1 MPLARIALPRLIKG
15 LLLSIPVLINSQNQ
29 VKAADPPVPNQ
40 YGAIYEN
47 DGVPDELGAGKKGWT
62 YTVQNTTYGNITSIK
77 FSEIF
82 SLSTPVLVL
91 RPNSSWSLVAT
102 DTNSDKLWEIII
114 STTNPL
120 RYIQPNSMADFG
132 FSTDYNTNSLIKVGN
147 RDGALKFDG
156 DGHWY
161 IPNIE
166 QLVGPT
172 GAYVQINATAGS
184 NGSITPS
191 GLVNVD
197 YGAST
202 NFNITANQPGYRLS
216 SILTNGVTAWTNSSG
231 NNNIT
236 STNWAW
242 ANATN
247 HASITA
253 NFEPKTFTLTVV
265 SAHGTPV
272 PGTTNNVP
280 YGTTVNQ
287 SIETI
292 VTNQVNPEIRHKVIG
307 YNIQ

>member
-1 MPLARIALPRLIKG
+1 M
-15 LLLSIPVLINSQNQ
+15 
-29 VKAADPPVPNQ
+29 
-40 YGAIYEN
+40 
-47 DGVPDELGAGKKGWT
+47 T
-62 YTVQNTTYGNITSIK
+62 
-77 FSEIF
+77 
-82 SLSTPVLVL
+82 
-91 RPNSSWSLVAT
+91 AT
-102 DTNSDKLWEIII
+102 DSNGDKRWEIII
-114 STTNPL
+114 STSSVFDYL
-120 RYIQPNSMADFG
+120 YPNDNDG
-132 FSTDYNTNSLIKVGN
+132 FSFTTDFNTNSLVTVGN
-147 RDGALKFDG
+147 RDGALKFDDDSG
-156 DGHWY
+156 IWQV
-161 IPNIE
+161 PNIE

-172 GAYVQINATAGS
+172 GAYVQINASAGA

-202 NFNITANQPGYRLS
+202 NFNITADQPGYRLS

-247 HASITA
+247 HATITA

-280 YGTTVNQ
+280 YGTIVNQ